1 MKNLEELERQYK
13 KLGEEIKKLK
23 EIKKH
28 NVVNFGRY
36 EWYIIDE
43 DEEGYTLFMSDIL
56 NKEEVLIYFDFCEMV
71 DFDNDVRFNFED
83 NNNWKDSYIRHVLN
97 STFLDNF
104 NLDDLVLMNCDYVR
118 LITKEEA
125 EKLSDEIRKS
135 SGYGYWTMSPYS
147 NSTSYFVW
155 LVHSG
160 GDFNTSYAA
169 RSSYGVRP
177 VIKVKKEVI
186 DND

>member
-23 EIKKH
+23 EAKKH
-28 NVVNFGRY
+28 NVVNFGGY
-36 EWYIIDE
+36 KWYIIDE

-56 NKEEVLIYFDFCEMV
+56 STKDILIYFNVDEML
-71 DFDNDVRFNFED
+71 DCDNDVRFSYV
-83 NNNWKDSYIRHVLN
+83 NNNSWKDSYIRHVLN

-118 LITKEEA
+118 LIIREEV
-125 EKLSDEIRKS
+125 EKLSNEIRKS
-135 SGYGYWTMSPYS
+135 SNCGYWTMSPYS
-147 NSTSYFVW
+147 NGSSRDVW
-155 LVHSG
+155 YVYSSG
-160 GDFNTSYAA
+160 YIDGLNADA
-169 RSSYGVRP
+169 SYGVRP
-177 VIKVKKEVI
+177 IIKVKKGVI